1 MNMETTKK
9 FVITIN
15 RELGS
20 GGRTIGRK
28 LAERLNVKFYD
39 KALIK
44 ELTKKFELSVE
55 ELEKVKASKRNWW
68 NDFVQ
73 NYLNRYN
80 VEERFN
86 VESNIATTENIF
98 RVESQFLKE
107 LAADESC
114 VIAGRSGFYIFR
126 NEPNVFKV
134 LIQSTMEERIKRVME
149 KQGLTED
156 EAKKVIA
163 KVDKGREH
171 YTQQFSGTSRYDT
184 RNYDLVLN
192 VAHLTEDAAVDIIM
206 DYITKQN

>member
-1 MNMETTKK
+1 METTKK

>member
-1 MNMETTKK
+1 MDKSKN

-20 GGRTIGRK
+20 GGRTIGKK
-28 LAERLNVKFYD
+28 LAERLGVKFYD
-39 KALIK
+39 KALIN
-44 ELTKKFELSVE
+44 ELTKKFDMSVE
-55 ELEKVKASKRNWW
+55 ELENVKASKRNWW

-86 VESNIATTENIF
+86 AESNVATTENIF

-107 LAADESC
+107 LAEDESC

-126 NEPNVFKV
+126 NNPNALKI
-134 LIQSTMEERIKRVME
+134 LIQSTMEARIKRVME
-149 KQGLTED
+149 KQGLS
-156 EAKKVIA
+156 EAEAEKVIE

-171 YTQQFSGTSRYDT
+171 YTQEFSGTSRYDT
-184 RNYDLVLN
+184 RNYDLVIN
-192 VAHLTEDAAVDIIM
+192 VANMTEDEAVDLIM
-206 DYITKQN
+206 QYINNQKK

>member
-1 MNMETTKK
+1 MDTNKK
-9 FVITIN
+9 FVVTIN

-20 GGRTIGRK
+20 GGRTIGSK

-68 NDFVQ
+68 NDFAQ
-73 NYLNRYN
+73 TLLNRN
-80 VEERFN
+80 NIEERFN
-86 VESNIATTENIF
+86 IETNVATTENIF

-126 NEPNVFKV
+126 NEPNAIKV
-134 LIQSTMEERIKRVME
+134 LIQSTMEKRIERVME
-149 KQGLTED
+149 KQGLSEE

-163 KVDKGREH
+163 KVDKGREK
-171 YTQQFSGTSRYDT
+171 YTQEFSGTSRYDT
-184 RNYDLVLN
+184 RNYDLVIN
-192 VAHLTEDAAVDIIM
+192 VANLTEDEAVDVIM
-206 DYITKQN
+206 EYISKQK

>member
-1 MNMETTKK
+1 METTKK
-9 FVITIN
+9 FVVTIN

-20 GGRTIGRK
+20 GGRTIGK
-28 LAERLNVKFYD
+28 MLAERLGVKFYD

-44 ELTKKFELSVE
+44 ELTKKFDLSVE

-73 NYLNRYN
+73 GYLNRYN

-86 VESNIATTENIF
+86 VESTVATTENIF

-126 NEPNVFKV
+126 NEPNAFKI
-134 LIQSTMEERIKRVME
+134 LIQSTMEKRIQRVME
-149 KQGLTED
+149 KQGLSET
-156 EAKKVIA
+156 EAKEVIE

-184 RNYDLVLN
+184 RNYDLVIN
-192 VAHLTEDAAVDIIM
+192 VANLTEEAAVDIIVE
-206 DYITKQN
+206 YINKQK

>member
-1 MNMETTKK
+1 METTKK

-73 NYLNRYN
+73 GYLNRYN

-86 VESNIATTENIF
+86 VEVNVATTENIF
-98 RVESQFLKE
+98 RVESQFLKK

-126 NEPNVFKV
+126 NEPNAIKI
-134 LIQSTMEERIKRVME
+134 LIQSTMEKRIERVME
-149 KQGLTED
+149 KQGLTEE
-156 EAKKVIA
+156 EAKAVIA

-184 RNYDLVLN
+184 RNYDLVIN
-192 VAHLTEDAAVDIIM
+192 VAHLTEDDAVEVIM
-206 DYITKQN
+206 DYITKQK

>member
-1 MNMETTKK
+1 METTKK
-9 FVITIN
+9 FVVTIN

-44 ELTKKFELSVE
+44 ELTKKFDLSVD

-73 NYLNRYN
+73 GYLNRYN

-86 VESNIATTENIF
+86 VESNVATTENIF

-126 NEPNVFKV
+126 NDPNAFKI
-134 LIQSTMEERIKRVME
+134 LIQSTMEKRIQRVME
-149 KQGLTED
+149 KQGLTEA
-156 EAKKVIA
+156 EAEKVIA
-163 KVDKGREH
+163 KVDKGRER
-171 YTQQFSGTSRYDT
+171 YTQEFSGTSRYDT
-184 RNYDLVLN
+184 RNYDLVIN
-192 VAHLTEDAAVDIIM
+192 VANLTEDEAVDIILE
-206 DYITKQN
+206 YITKQK

>member
-1 MNMETTKK
+1 METTKK

-73 NYLNRYN
+73 GYLNRYN

-86 VESNIATTENIF
+86 VEVNVATTENIF
-98 RVESQFLKE
+98 RVESQFLKK

-126 NEPNVFKV
+126 NEPNAIKI
-134 LIQSTMEERIKRVME
+134 LIQSTMEKRIERVME
-149 KQGLTED
+149 KQGLTEE
-156 EAKKVIA
+156 EAKTVIA

-184 RNYDLVLN
+184 RNYDLVIN
-192 VAHLTEDAAVDIIM
+192 VANLTEDEAVDIIM
-206 DYITKQN
+206 NYINKQK

>member
-1 MNMETTKK
+1 MDTNKK
-9 FVITIN
+9 FVVTIN

-20 GGRTIGRK
+20 GGRTIGSK

-55 ELEKVKASKRNWW
+55 ELEKVKASKRNGW

-86 VESNIATTENIF
+86 VETNVATTENIF

-126 NEPNVFKV
+126 NEPNAIKV
-134 LIQSTMEERIKRVME
+134 LIQSTMEKRIERVME
-149 KQGLTED
+149 KQGLSED

-163 KVDKGREH
+163 KVDKGREK
-171 YTQQFSGTSRYDT
+171 YTQEFSGTSRYDT
-184 RNYDLVLN
+184 RNYDLVIN
-192 VAHLTEDAAVDIIM
+192 VANLTEDEAVDVIM
-206 DYITKQN
+206 EYISKQK

>member
-1 MNMETTKK
+1 METTKK

-28 LAERLNVKFYD
+28 LAEKLNVKFYD

-44 ELTKKFELSVE
+44 ELTKKFDLSVE

-80 VEERFN
+80 IEERFN
-86 VESNIATTENIF
+86 VDSNIATTENIF

-126 NEPNVFKV
+126 NEPNAIKV
-134 LIQSTMEERIKRVME
+134 LIQSTMEKRIERVME
-149 KQGLTED
+149 KQGLSEE

-163 KVDKGREH
+163 KVDKGREK
-171 YTQQFSGTSRYDT
+171 YTQEFSGTSRYDT
-184 RNYDLVLN
+184 RNYDLVIN
-192 VAHLTEDAAVDIIM
+192 VANLTEDEAVDVIM
-206 DYITKQN
+206 EYISKQK

>member
-1 MNMETTKK
+1 METTKK

-86 VESNIATTENIF
+86 VEANVATTENIF

-126 NEPNVFKV
+126 NEPNAIKI
-134 LIQSTMEERIKRVME
+134 LIQSTMEKRIERVME
-149 KQGLTED
+149 KQGLSEED
-156 EAKKVIA
+156 AKAVIA

-184 RNYDLVLN
+184 RNYDLVIN
-192 VAHLTEDAAVDIIM
+192 VANLIEDEAVDVILN
-206 DYITKQN
+206 YINKQK

>member
-1 MNMETTKK
+1 METTKK

-86 VESNIATTENIF
+86 VETNVATTENIF

-126 NEPNVFKV
+126 NEPNAIKI
-134 LIQSTMEERIKRVME
+134 LIQSTMEKRIERVME
-149 KQGLTED
+149 KQGLSEE
-156 EAKKVIA
+156 EAKAVIA

-184 RNYDLVLN
+184 RNYDLVIN
-192 VAHLTEDAAVDIIM
+192 VANLTEDEAVDVILN
-206 DYITKQN
+206 YINKQK

>member
-1 MNMETTKK
+1 METTKK
-9 FVITIN
+9 FVVTIN

-20 GGRTIGRK
+20 GGRSIGRK

-39 KALIK
+39 KALVK
-44 ELTKKFELSVE
+44 ELTKKFDLSVD

-73 NYLNRYN
+73 GYLNHYN

-98 RVESQFLKE
+98 RVESKFLKE

-126 NEPNVFKV
+126 NDPNAFKI
-134 LIQSTMEERIKRVME
+134 LIQSTMEKRIQRVME
-149 KQGLTED
+149 KQGLS
-156 EAKKVIA
+156 EAEAEKVIE
-163 KVDKGREH
+163 KVDKGRER
-171 YTQQFSGTSRYDT
+171 YTQEFSGTSRYDT
-184 RNYDLVLN
+184 RNYDLVIN
-192 VAHLTEDAAVDIIM
+192 VANLTEDEAVGIIWE
-206 DYITKQN
+206 YITKQKK

>member
-1 MNMETTKK
+1 MKTSEK
-9 FVITIN
+9 FIVTIN

-126 NEPNVFKV
+126 NETNVFKV

-171 YTQQFSGTSRYDT
+171 YTQHFSGPSRYDT

>member
-1 MNMETTKK
+1 METTKK

-73 NYLNRYN
+73 GYLNRYN

-86 VESNIATTENIF
+86 VEVNVATTENIF
-98 RVESQFLKE
+98 RVESQFLKK

-126 NEPNVFKV
+126 NEPNAIKI
-134 LIQSTMEERIKRVME
+134 LIQSTMEKRIERVME
-149 KQGLTED
+149 KQGLTEE
-156 EAKKVIA
+156 EAKAVIA

-184 RNYDLVLN
+184 RNYDLVIN
-192 VAHLTEDAAVDIIM
+192 VANLTEDEAVDIIM
-206 DYITKQN
+206 NYINKQK